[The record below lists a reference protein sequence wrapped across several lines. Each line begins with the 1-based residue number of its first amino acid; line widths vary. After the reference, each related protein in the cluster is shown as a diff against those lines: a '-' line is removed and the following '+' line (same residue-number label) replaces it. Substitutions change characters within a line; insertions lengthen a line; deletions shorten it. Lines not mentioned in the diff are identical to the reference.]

1 MSTAFEKYQRLE
13 ASALWRETP
22 EAQRR
27 EVIISIGDASLLISD
42 MQDRPLSHWSLT
54 AVERANPGKTP
65 AIFIPGGDDS
75 ESLELAENEVE
86 MVEAI
91 DTLRKALHRGKPR
104 PGRLRWAILLGSVAA
119 LAAGLTLWLPN
130 ALRSHVVGLVPDLNR
145 VVIGN
150 DVIGH
155 LERTTGSVC
164 RSSLGDQ
171 ALKKLAQA
179 IGVSEILV
187 VPGGVKSTASLPG
200 TALVVGRSIVEDFD
214 DPAAAIGFM
223 LAEAKFA
230 EENDPLE
237 RILEFGGVTE
247 SFRLLTSGQLA
258 PETLSA
264 YAEHLAITP
273 AGKASDTALIEGFSE
288 LGLSASPYAYALD
301 ISGETT
307 LNLIEA
313 DAIITQGAPIL
324 TDGEWVALQ
333 DICAT

>member
-13 ASALWRETP
+13 ASALWRQSP

-42 MQDRPLSHWSLT
+42 LQDRPLSHWSL
-54 AVERANPGKTP
+54 AALERANPGKTP
-65 AIFIPGGDDS
+65 AIYNPGGDDS
-75 ESLELAENEVE
+75 ESLELAENETE

-104 PGRLRWAILLGSVAA
+104 PGRLRWSILLGSVAA
-119 LAAGLTLWLPN
+119 LAAGLALWLPG
-130 ALRSHVVGLVPDLNR
+130 ALRSHVVGLVPELNR
-145 VVIGN
+145 VVIGH

-155 LERTTGSVC
+155 LERTTGSAC
-164 RSSLGDQ
+164 RSVLGDQ

-187 VPGGVKSTASLPG
+187 VPGGVKTTASLPG
-200 TALVVGRSIVEDFD
+200 TALVVGHGIVEDFE
-214 DPAAAIGFM
+214 DPSAAIGFM
-223 LAEAKFA
+223 VAEATYA
-230 EENDPLE
+230 SESDPLE
-237 RILEFGGVTE
+237 RILDFGGVSE
-247 SFRLLTSGQLA
+247 SFRLLTSGQLGA
-258 PETLSA
+258 DTLSE

-273 AGKASDTALIEGFSE
+273 TGKPTDAGLIEAFSRI
-288 LGLSASPYAYALD
+288 GLSASPYAYALD

-307 LNLIEA
+307 LPLIEA
-313 DAIITQGAPIL
+313 DAVITQNAPIL

-333 DICAT
+333 DICAN

>member
-1 MSTAFEKYQRLE
+1 MSTAFEKYQRIE
-13 ASALWRETP
+13 ASALWRESP

-91 DTLRKALHRGKPR
+91 DTLRKALHRGKPH
-104 PGRLRWAILLGSVAA
+104 PGRLRWAILFGSVVA
-119 LAAGLTLWLPN
+119 LGAGLTLWLPN

-145 VVIGN
+145 VVIGH

-164 RSSLGDQ
+164 HSDLGDQ

-187 VPGGVKSTASLPG
+187 VPGGIKSTASLPG
-200 TALVVGRSIVEDFD
+200 TALVVGHSIVEDYED
-214 DPAAAIGFM
+214 SAAAIGFM

-258 PETLSA
+258 PDTLSA
-264 YAEHLAITP
+264 YAEHLAISP
-273 AGKASDTALIEGFSE
+273 AGKATDTALIQGFSE

-307 LNLIEA
+307 LSLIEA
-313 DAIITQGAPIL
+313 DAVITQSAPIL

>member
-1 MSTAFEKYQRLE
+1 MSTAFDKYQRLE
-13 ASALWRETP
+13 ASALWREAP

-42 MQDRPLSHWSLT
+42 MQDRPLAHWSLA

-75 ESLELAENEVE
+75 ESLELAENETE
-86 MVEAI
+86 MIEAI
-91 DTLRKALHRGKPR
+91 DTLRKALHRREPH
-104 PGRLRWAILLGSVAA
+104 PGRLRWAILLSSVAV
-119 LAAGLTLWLPN
+119 LGAGLTFWLPN

-145 VVIGN
+145 VVIGH

-164 RSSLGDQ
+164 HSDLGDQ

-187 VPGGVKSTASLPG
+187 VPGGIKTTASLPG
-200 TALVVGRSIVEDFD
+200 TALVVGHSIVEDYE

-223 LAEAKFA
+223 LAEATYA
-230 EENDPLE
+230 AENDPLE
-237 RILEFGGVTE
+237 RILEFGGARE

-258 PETLSA
+258 PDTLSA
-264 YAEHLAITP
+264 YAEHLAITEVGTP
-273 AGKASDTALIEGFSE
+273 STDGLIDGFVR
-288 LGLSASPYAYALD
+288 LGLTASPYAYALD

-307 LNLIEA
+307 LALIEA
-313 DAIITQGAPIL
+313 DAIISQSAPIL

-333 DICAT
+333 DICAK